1 MTTQYA
7 AYNSAFSLLL
17 HMSPARGM
25 HPWEI
30 GNSLHMQSR
39 TVTPAPSLSG
49 ILISCVSNTVK
60 EAPQHINSVHGL
72 VGQACVVRLP
82 RVRLKFPQEVQN
94 EAFEYA
100 GSNSMVKQS
109 ARSTAW

>member
-7 AYNSAFSLLL
+7 AYNSAFSL
-17 HMSPARGM
+17 SSACGM

-49 ILISCVSNTVK
+49 ILISCVSNTLK

-82 RVRLKFPQEVQN
+82 KVRLKFPREVQN